1 MNTEEGT
8 GLQTAEGHQ
17 GQTFKPCS
25 TKAWYLQTVDYTDV
39 QCARLYICLYTLHTI
54 LLLMSL
60 EVQQLCVCMFFK
72 INFPKLTFMTQN
84 MSSFMH
90 TVCF

>member
-17 GQTFKPCS
+17 DQTFKPCS
-25 TKAWYLQTVDYTDV
+25 TKAWYLQTVDCTDV
-39 QCARLYICLYTLHTI
+39 VCMSAMYTLHAI

-60 EVQQLCVCMFFK
+60 EVQLCVCIFLK
-72 INFPKLTFMTQN
+72 INYPKLTFMTQN

-90 TVCF
+90 SVCF